1 MRNALLTELVKFLV
15 FDHFGKNR
23 CSRFEK
29 QYIKREMIVLC
40 LIGDIVHSRRLVQR
54 EQFQSQ
60 LRAALKSIQVKSA
73 AKIRSPYTLTLGDEF
88 QVVYA
93 EARHVFSD
101 LFLFLALIYPVKA
114 RFSFGVGPLHTR
126 VNRKI
131 SIGMDGPAFYAAR
144 ESLDILKSKNR
155 VFWVSSKAAPEI
167 PNWINPALGILGH
180 VGTRWK
186 KNRLL
191 ILHGM
196 LMGADITTI
205 ARLCSLTENAVYK
218 NIRSGALEDVVEF
231 CERTEDSINKLISH
245 S

>member
-1 MRNALLTELVKFLV
+1 
-15 FDHFGKNR
+15 
-23 CSRFEK
+23 
-29 QYIKREMIVLC
+29 MIVLC
-40 LIGDIVHSRRLVQR
+40 LIGDIVGSRRLLQR
-54 EQFQSQ
+54 EHFQSQ
-60 LRAALKSIQVKSA
+60 LRAALRTIQAKSA

-88 QVVYA
+88 QAVYA
-93 EARHVFSD
+93 DPNHIFSD

-114 RFSFGVGPLHTR
+114 RFSLGVGPLHTR
-126 VNRKI
+126 VNRKT

-155 VFWVSSKAAPEI
+155 VFWVSSGMAPNI

-180 VGTRWK
+180 VGSRWK

-196 LMGADITTI
+196 LVGEDITTI

-231 CERTEDSINKLISH
+231 CGHTEDSINNLMRH
-245 S
+245 R